1 MLKSILNDKNPLLEA
16 SKLREIIADN
26 DCKLFKHLEGKELNN
41 KLSDLSLETLGYFK
55 DLLLMSLDSYID
67 SNLAISHHSSFA
79 TMLEVFCEILDDE
92 SIIPKTDAP

>member
-1 MLKSILNDKNPLLEA
+1 MLEA
-16 SKLREIIADN
+16 SKLREVIASN
-26 DCKLFKHLEGKELNN
+26 DCKLFNHLEGKESDR

-67 SNLAISHHSSFA
+67 SSLAISHHSSFA

-92 SIIPKTDAP
+92 SLISKKEVE